1 MNEQVAGDDI
11 IIEFRK
17 GNSKALDAIFKLYY
31 AALCYFAGRILSNK
45 EEAEDIV
52 AESFFKLWKAHEN
65 FDSMYGIRAFLYVT
79 TRNACLNY
87 LKQADRVNRQQMDV
101 SHLLDPDEEKAF
113 AEVTRAEVLREVYA
127 AIETLP
133 TQCKKIVRM
142 SFIEGLKNHEIAEQL
157 NISVHTVKNQKVRG
171 IYLLKMKLL
180 GANMIMFLLLN
191 AHLAGKN

>member
-1 MNEQVAGDDI
+1 MNEQLAGDDI

-17 GNSKALDAIFKLYY
+17 GNSKALNSIFKLYY
-31 AALCYFAGRILSNK
+31 AALCYFADRIIANK

-52 AESFFKLWKAHEN
+52 SESFLKLWKIHEN
-65 FDSMYGIRAFLYVT
+65 FDSLYGVRAFLYVA

-87 LKQADRVNRQQMDV
+87 LKQADRVTRQQVDV
-101 SHLLDPDEEKAF
+101 AHLLDPEMDKTF
-113 AEVTRAEVLREVYA
+113 AEVTRAEVLRDVYA

-133 TQCKKIVRM
+133 AQCKKIVRL

-157 NISVHTVKNQKVRG
+157 NISIHTVKNQKVRG

-180 GANMIMFLLLN
+180 GSNMIMFLLLN
-191 AHLAGKN
+191 AHLTGKN

>member
-17 GNSKALDAIFKLYY
+17 GNSKALNAIFKLYY
-31 AALCYFAGRILSNK
+31 AALCYFADRIVVNK

-52 AESFFKLWKAHEN
+52 AESFLKLWKLHEN
-65 FDSMYGIRAFLYVT
+65 FDSLYGVRAFLYVT
-79 TRNACLNY
+79 TRNACLNF
-87 LKQADRVNRQQMDV
+87 LKQADRVTRQQIDV
-101 SHLLDPDEEKAF
+101 SHISDPDEDRAF
-113 AEVTRAEVLREVYA
+113 ADITRAEVLREVYA

-133 TQCKKIVRM
+133 EQCKKIVRL

-157 NISVHTVKNQKVRG
+157 KISIHTVKNQKVRG

-180 GANMIMFLLLN
+180 GSNMIMFLLLH

>member
-1 MNEQVAGDDI
+1 MNEQVAGEI

-17 GNSKALDAIFKLYY
+17 GNPKSLTSIFKLYY
-31 AALCYFAGRILSNK
+31 AALCYFAARIIGNK

-52 AESFFKLWKAHEN
+52 ADSFYKLWKLHEN
-65 FDSMYGIRAFLYVT
+65 FESMHGVRAFLYVT

-87 LKQADRVNRQQMDV
+87 LKQSDRVNRHQVDMAY
-101 SHLLDPDEEKAF
+101 LLNPDEDLAF
-113 AEVTRAEVLREVYA
+113 AEVTRAEVLREVHA

-133 TQCKKIVRM
+133 AQCKKIVRM

-157 NISVHTVKNQKVRG
+157 NISIHTVKNQKVRG

-180 GANMIMFLLLN
+180 GSNMLMLFLMH
-191 AHLAGKN
+191 AHLTGKN